1 MAAKNLKRNSKF
13 NQKREVSVGVF
24 ELGYADITGDG
35 SIVATFAANS
45 VITKVIVIETAAVNT
60 GATFDLLAGTT
71 VVVNEGALDANNSAT
86 VAVVDLDIA
95 KDITI
100 RAGVTAPSQG
110 SVKIIVEYIEYTMTN
125 GEYTQSY

>member
-35 SIVATFAANS
+35 SVVATFAANS
-45 VITKVIVIETAAVNT
+45 VITKVVVIETAAVNT

-125 GEYTQSY
+125 GEYTQS

>member
-35 SIVATFAANS
+35 SVVATFAANS
-45 VITKVIVIETAAVNT
+45 VITKVVVLENTDVNT
-60 GATFDLLAGTT
+60 GATFDLLAGTS
-71 VVVNEGALDANNSAT
+71 VIVNEGALDANNSAT
-86 VAVVDLDIA
+86 VVVLDLDIA

-100 RAGVTAPSQG
+100 RAGVTAPTQG
-110 SVKIIVEYIEYTMTN
+110 SVKILVEYIEYTQTN
-125 GEYTQSY
+125 GEYTQS

>member
-13 NQKREVSVGVF
+13 NQKRDVSVGVF

-35 SIVATFAANS
+35 SVVATLAANS
-45 VITKVIVIETAAVNT
+45 IITKVTVIETSAVNT
-60 GATFDLLAGTT
+60 GATVDILAGTT

-86 VAVVDLDIA
+86 VILEDLDIA

-100 RAGVTAPSQG
+100 RAGATAPTQG
-110 SVKIIVEYIEYTMTN
+110 IVRIIIEYVEYTMTN
-125 GEYTQSY
+125 GEYTQS

>member
-24 ELGYADITGDG
+24 DLGYADITGDG
-35 SIVATFAANS
+35 SVVATFAANS
-45 VITKVIVIETAAVNT
+45 VITKVVVIETVAVNT
-60 GATFDLLAGTT
+60 GATFDLLAGTS

-86 VAVVDLDIA
+86 VTVLDLDIA

-100 RAGVTAPSQG
+100 RAGATAPTQG
-110 SVKIIVEYIEYTMTN
+110 SVKIIVEYIEYSMTN
-125 GEYTQSY
+125 GEYTQS

>member
-35 SIVATFAANS
+35 SVVATFAANS
-45 VITKVIVIETAAVNT
+45 VITKVVVLENTAVNT
-60 GATFDLLAGTT
+60 GATFDLLAGTS
-71 VVVNEGALDANNSAT
+71 VIVNEGALDTNNSAT
-86 VAVVDLDIA
+86 VVVLDLDIA

-100 RAGVTAPSQG
+100 RAGVTAPTQG
-110 SVKIIVEYIEYTMTN
+110 SVKILVEYIEYTQTN
-125 GEYTQSY
+125 GEYTQS

>member
-1 MAAKNLKRNSKF
+1 MAVKNLKRNSKF

-24 ELGYADITGDG
+24 DLGYSDITGDG
-35 SIVATFAANS
+35 SVVATLAAGS
-45 VITKVIVIETAAVNT
+45 VITKVVVIETAAVNT

-86 VAVVDLDIA
+86 VSLVDLDIA

-100 RAGVTAPSQG
+100 RAGATAPSQG

-125 GEYTQSY
+125 GEYTQS

>member
-1 MAAKNLKRNSKF
+1 MAVKNLKRNSKF

-45 VITKVIVIETAAVNT
+45 VITKVVVIETAAVNT

-71 VVVNEGALDANNSAT
+71 VVVNEGALDANNLAT

-125 GEYTQSY
+125 GEYTQS

>member
-24 ELGYADITGDG
+24 DLGYADIAGDG
-35 SIVATFAANS
+35 SVVATFAANS
-45 VITKVIVIETAAVNT
+45 VITKVVVIETASVNT

-71 VVVNEGALDANNSAT
+71 VVVNDGALDANNSAT
-86 VAVVDLDIA
+86 VSLVDLDIA
-95 KDITI
+95 KDIII
-100 RAGVTAPSQG
+100 RAGATAPSQG

-125 GEYTQSY
+125 GEYTHS

>member
-45 VITKVIVIETAAVNT
+45 VITKVVVIETAVVNT
-60 GATFDLLAGTT
+60 GATFDLLAGTS

-86 VAVVDLDIA
+86 VVLFDLDIA

-100 RAGVTAPSQG
+100 RAGVTAPTQG
-110 SVKIIVEYIEYTMTN
+110 SVKIIVEYIEYSMTN
-125 GEYTQSY
+125 GEYTQS

>member
-35 SIVATFAANS
+35 SVVATFAANS
-45 VITKVIVIETAAVNT
+45 VITKVVVLENIAVNT
-60 GATFDLLAGTT
+60 GATFDLLAGTS
-71 VVVNEGALDANNSAT
+71 VIVNEGALDANNSAT
-86 VAVVDLDIA
+86 VVVLDLDIA

-100 RAGVTAPSQG
+100 RAGVTAPTQG
-110 SVKIIVEYIEYTMTN
+110 SVKILVEYVEYSMTN
-125 GEYTQSY
+125 GEYTQS

>member
-35 SIVATFAANS
+35 SVVATFAANS
-45 VITKVIVIETAAVNT
+45 VITKVVVLENTAVNT
-60 GATFDLLAGTT
+60 GATFDLLAGTS
-71 VVVNEGALDANNSAT
+71 VIVNEGALDANNSAT
-86 VAVVDLDIA
+86 VVVLDLDIA

-100 RAGVTAPSQG
+100 RAGVTAPTQG
-110 SVKIIVEYIEYTMTN
+110 SVKILVEYIEYTQTN
-125 GEYTQSY
+125 GEYTQS

>member
-13 NQKREVSVGVF
+13 NQKREVSVCVF

-35 SIVATFAANS
+35 SVVATFAANS
-45 VITKVIVIETAAVNT
+45 VITKVIVIETAVNT

-110 SVKIIVEYIEYTMTN
+110 SVKIIVEYIEYAMTN
-125 GEYTQSY
+125 GEYTQS

>member
-45 VITKVIVIETAAVNT
+45 VITKVVVIETAEVNT

-110 SVKIIVEYIEYTMTN
+110 SVKIIVEYIEYSMTN
-125 GEYTQSY
+125 GEYTQS

>member
-45 VITKVIVIETAAVNT
+45 VITKVVVIETAAVNT

-100 RAGVTAPSQG
+100 RAGVTAPTQG
-110 SVKIIVEYIEYTMTN
+110 SVKIIVEYIEYSMTN
-125 GEYTQSY
+125 GEYTQS

>member
-24 ELGYADITGDG
+24 DLGYADITGDG
-35 SIVATFAANS
+35 SVVATFAANS
-45 VITKVIVIETAAVNT
+45 VITKVTVIETAAVNI
-60 GATFDLLAGTT
+60 GATFDLLAGTS

-86 VAVVDLDIA
+86 VTVLDLDIA

-100 RAGVTAPSQG
+100 RAGVTAPTQG
-110 SVKIIVEYIEYTMTN
+110 SVKIIVEYVEYSMTN
-125 GEYTQSY
+125 GEYTQS

>member
-45 VITKVIVIETAAVNT
+45 VITKVVVIETAAVNT

-71 VVVNEGALDANNSAT
+71 VIVNEGALDANNSAT

-125 GEYTQSY
+125 GEYTQS

>member
-1 MAAKNLKRNSKF
+1 MAVKNLKRNSKF

-24 ELGYADITGDG
+24 DLGYSDITVDG
-35 SIVATFAANS
+35 SVVATLAAGS
-45 VITKVIVIETAAVNT
+45 VITKVVVIETAAVNT

-86 VAVVDLDIA
+86 VSLVDLDIA

-100 RAGVTAPSQG
+100 RAGATAPSQG

-125 GEYTQSY
+125 GEYTQS